1 MLHKDI
7 FEELM
12 NEEELAKTVASMAEK
27 INADYAGR
35 ELIVVGILKGS
46 VIFLADLF
54 RQLTLDNCQL
64 DFMAASS
71 YGNNAVSSGVVNI
84 TKDITCNVIGRDVL
98 IVEDI
103 LDTGN
108 TLSCLKNHLLEKGAA
123 SVKICTLF
131 DKPSRRKKPIK
142 ADYTGRVIEDLFIV
156 GYGLDY
162 SEHYRNLPYVGV
174 LKSEIYS

>member
-1 MLHKDI
+1 MENDI
-7 FEELM
+7 
-12 NEEELAKTVASMAEK
+12 AKILLDESQLQKIVDDIAES
-27 INADYAGR
+27 INFDYNGQD
-35 ELIVVGILKGS
+35 IVVIGILKGS

-54 RQLTLDNCQL
+54 RKIKLKCYL

-71 YGNNAVSSGVVNI
+71 YGSSAISSGKVKI
-84 TKDITCNVIGRDVL
+84 IKDLSADITGKHVI

-108 TLSCLKNHLLEKGAA
+108 TLSYIKEYLEQKNPL

-131 DKPSRRKKPIK
+131 DKPSRRMKPIK
-142 ADYTGRVIEDLFIV
+142 PDYLGMTIPDLFIV

-162 SEHYRNLPYVGV
+162 DEKYRNLPYIGV
-174 LKSEIYS
+174 LKNEVYS

>member
-1 MLHKDI
+1 MMENDI
-7 FEELM
+7 
-12 NEEELAKTVASMAEK
+12 AKVLLSESQLQKIVDDIAEN
-27 INADYAGR
+27 INSDYKNQD
-35 ELIVVGILKGS
+35 IVVVGILKGS

-54 RQLTLDNCQL
+54 RKIKCRCSL

-71 YGNNAVSSGVVNI
+71 YGRSSVSSGQVKI
-84 TKDITCNVIGRDVL
+84 TKDLSADITGKHVI

-108 TLSCLKNHLLEKGAA
+108 TLSYIKEYLEQRNPL

-131 DKPSRRKKPIK
+131 DKPDRRQKPVK
-142 ADYTGRVIEDLFIV
+142 PDYSGMVIPDLFIV

-162 SEHYRNLPYVGV
+162 DEKYRNLPYIGV
-174 LKSEIYS
+174 LKDEVYS

>member
-7 FEELM
+7 VEKLM
-12 NEEELAKTVASMAEK
+12 SEEELAQTVSAIADK
-27 INADYAGR
+27 INADYAGK
-35 ELIVVGILKGS
+35 ELIVIGILKGS
-46 VIFLADLF
+46 VMFLADLF
-54 RQLTLDNCQL
+54 RRLTLDTCQL

-71 YGNNAVSSGVVNI
+71 YGSGTVSSGKVNI
-84 TKDITCNVIGRDVL
+84 TKDVSCNVIGRNVL

-108 TLSCLKNHLLEKGAA
+108 TLYSLKDHLLGKGAA

-131 DKPSRRKKPIK
+131 DKPSRRKKPVT
-142 ADYTGRVIEDLFIV
+142 ADYTGKVIDDLFIV

-174 LKSEIYS
+174 LKTEIYS